1 MGAACCKEGPES
13 PVEKL
18 ENPGALAMSEYG
30 SEKDRQDV
38 VRDMRSEHGQQR
50 EPEPER
56 ESGAPEFSIS
66 IVGARGLRPSDWL
79 PRVSE
84 PACYCEVKANGEVLF
99 TTAKSENENGGC
111 EPVWAAAFD
120 VLLARVGSLEFAV
133 YGEDP
138 FGSDFLGKARL
149 ETQDYGTDGFNGE
162 LKLEDGKADEACIR
176 VKVKLAG
183 KGLPPGP
190 AAGFRARIERPSADT
205 PWAIGFDTRDEVQLR
220 VMGIVEGAV
229 SEYNSGAKPQRQV
242 NVGDHLL
249 EVNGVTG
256 SADSMLAEFATKCS
270 VDCVISRSATCTFL
284 VDFGEASTPKGID
297 LITSAGGFDFWV
309 IRSIADD
316 GKGKGQLQPG
326 DRVIALGP
334 ATNLAADLPQQVR
347 EASGK
352 VLVTVSRS
360 VAGNSKGSP
369 PHWAFE

>member
-1 MGAACCKEGPES
+1 MGAICCKEAGEDAS
-13 PVEKL
+13 VEKL
-18 ENPGALAMSEYG
+18 ENPSALTMAEYRLEKEVDGDAGAERG
-30 SEKDRQDV
+30 P
-38 VRDMRSEHGQQR
+38 QR
-50 EPEPER
+50 EPEPEE
-56 ESGAPEFSIS
+56 ESGAPELSVS
-66 IVGARGLRPSDWL
+66 VVGARGLRPSDWL

>member
-66 IVGARGLRPSDWL
+66 IVGARGLRPSDWQPL
-79 PRVSE
+79 GARE
-84 PACYCEVKANGEVLF
+84 PACYCEVKANGKVLF
-99 TTAKSENENGGC
+99 ETKSDASGC
-111 EPVWAAAFD
+111 EPVWAVDLD
-120 VLLARVGSLEFAV
+120 VSLAGTTPPLEFVV
-133 YGEDP
+133 YGEDSQ
-138 FGSDFLGKARL
+138 GHEFLGKARL

>member
-220 VMGIVEGAV
+220 VIDLGDGVI
-229 SEYNSGAKPQRQV
+229 SEYNSKAEEQRQI
-242 NVGDHLL
+242 NKGDYLI
-249 EVNGVTG
+249 EVNGRSG
-256 SADSMLAEFATKCS
+256 NADAMLAEFRTKGS
-270 VDCVISRSATCTFL
+270 VDCVVSRPVTCTYL
-284 VDFGEASTPKGID
+284 VDFGEASEPKGLDIVASPD
-297 LITSAGGFDFWV
+297 VDFWV
-309 IRSIADD
+309 VRSVADN
-316 GKGKGQLQPG
+316 GKGRGRLQPG
-326 DRVIALGP
+326 DRIVAIGSTKDLAGLP
-334 ATNLAADLPQQVR
+334 QNVKDATNGR
-347 EASGK
+347 
-352 VLVTVSRS
+352 VLVTVQRPA
-360 VAGNSKGSP
+360 AGNGEGSP